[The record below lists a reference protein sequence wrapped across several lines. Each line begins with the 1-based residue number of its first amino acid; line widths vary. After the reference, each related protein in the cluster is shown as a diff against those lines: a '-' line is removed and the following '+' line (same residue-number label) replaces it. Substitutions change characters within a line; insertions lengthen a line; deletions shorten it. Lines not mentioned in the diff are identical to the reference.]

1 MRAGHVRRR
10 RDKTM
15 ALETEI
21 RAYEDRREEL
31 ERHHKDKFVI
41 FPGDEFVGAFDNFDA
56 AASEAI
62 RLFGHGPY
70 LIRQVGVTFQP
81 SRLH

>member
-1 MRAGHVRRR
+1 
-10 RDKTM
+10 M

-31 ERHHKDKFVI
+31 ERHHKGKFVI
-41 FPGDEFVGAFDNFDA
+41 FHGDEFVGAFDNFNA

-70 LIRQVGVTFQP
+70 LIRQVGVTP
-81 SRLH
+81 DPVSASLAAKLGI

>member
-1 MRAGHVRRR
+1 
-10 RDKTM
+10 M

-31 ERHHKDKFVI
+31 ERHHRDKFVI
-41 FPGDEFVGAFDNFDA
+41 FHGDEFVGAFDNFDA

>member
-1 MRAGHVRRR
+1 
-10 RDKTM
+10 M

-21 RAYEDRREEL
+21 SAYEAKREEL
-31 ERHHKDKFVI
+31 ERHHKGKFVI
-41 FPGDEFVGAFDNFDA
+41 FHGDEFVGAFDDFNA

-70 LIRQVGVTFQP
+70 LIRQVGVTP
-81 SRLH
+81 EPISASLAAKLGLGI